1 MLTIGQLADRV
12 GMRPSTLRYYEQE
25 GLLVPDGRSEAGY
38 RLYQPEAEQKLRFIQ
53 RAQRLGFSLADIR
66 TLLNGWETGNLSDDA
81 IIETAKSRYHA
92 LEKQVTELLVLQHEL
107 ELFLQDLSRRDRLA
121 EGVDSSFD
129 QLLARICAN
138 PVAQPPAKTM
148 LDWLTQ
154 YTGCVLT
161 SQAGQ
166 AILDK
171 LQGQHVHIW
180 QEDGAYHIL
189 VVSENPAVAQALQDL
204 ATLEANCQ
212 THSHPTPELI
222 YNDEGFLFIARGEN
236 AFVFARLFLALE
248 QHRGDG

>member
-1 MLTIGQLADRV
+1 MMLTIGQLADRV
-12 GMRPSTLRYYEQE
+12 GVRTSTLRYYEQE
-25 GLLVPDGRSEAGY
+25 KLLAPDDRSEAGY
-38 RLYQPEAEQKLRFIQ
+38 RLYEPEAEQKLRFIQ

-66 TLLNGWETGNLSDDA
+66 TLLRGWETGNLSDQA
-81 IIETAKSRYHA
+81 IIATAKDRYHA

-107 ELFLQDLSRRDRLA
+107 ELFLQDLSNRDEQPA
-121 EGVDSSFD
+121 GADSSFD

-154 YTGCVLT
+154 YTGCILT

-171 LQGQHVHIW
+171 LRGQHVHIW
-180 QEDGAYHIL
+180 QEDSAYHIL
-189 VVSENPAVAQALQDL
+189 VVSQDAAVAQALEDL
-204 ATLEANCQ
+204 AMLEANCQ

-222 YNDEGFLFIARGEN
+222 YNDEGYLFIARGEN

-248 QHRGDG
+248 QDRE